1 MPVRSPAEPGRNHAA
16 PAQYP
21 HMQRFQRLLTALTLN
36 DDDATVLAWTSLVAR
51 LSGARHLT
59 CLHSWDPVEIPA
71 ALRQRYPW
79 LLDPGEQELRE
90 RMTAGVAQHLTAPA
104 GLAPTLHLRRG
115 ARLGE
120 ILRLAEEE
128 QSDLIVVAR
137 GPGDAALAEKLAR
150 KAPCSVLAV
159 PAGAP
164 ARCERVVGAVD
175 FSPFSAGATEVA
187 AAFARAAGGSLTLLH
202 AYRCAW
208 GHHRAA
214 VPREEL
220 AADLRAHF
228 LQELTLL
235 SRHHAAL
242 GLEVGAMVTESAL
255 PARAIAEHAA
265 HAGSDLV
272 AIGCRGH
279 HAIYA
284 TLLGSTA
291 EAILREC
298 PCPVIAVKPK
308 GSGAS
313 LLQLMRSTG

>member
-1 MPVRSPAEPGRNHAA
+1 
-16 PAQYP
+16 
-21 HMQRFQRLLTALTLN
+21 MQRFQRLLAALTLTE
-36 DDDATVLAWTSLVAR
+36 DDATVLAWTSLVAR

-59 CLHSWDPVEIPA
+59 CLHGWNPVEIPA
-71 ALRQRYPW
+71 DLRQRYPW
-79 LLDPGEQELRE
+79 LLEPGEQELRE
-90 RMTAGVAQHLTAPA
+90 RMEALVARHLAPPEGVAPA
-104 GLAPTLHLRRG
+104 LQLRRG
-115 ARLGE
+115 ALLGE
-120 ILRLAEEE
+120 ILRHAEEE
-128 QSDLIVVAR
+128 QTDLIVVAR
-137 GPGDAALAEKLAR
+137 GPGHAALAEKLAR

-164 ARCERVVGAVD
+164 ARCERVLGAAD
-175 FSPFSAGATEVA
+175 FSPFSASALDVA

-208 GHHRAA
+208 GHHRAT

-235 SRHHAAL
+235 SRGYATG
-242 GLEVGAMVTESAL
+242 GLDVGAMVTESAL
-255 PARAIAEHAA
+255 PARAIADYAA
-265 HAGSDLV
+265 QAGSDLV

-284 TLLGSTA
+284 TLLGGTA

-298 PCPVIAVKPK
+298 PRPVIAVKAK
-308 GSGAS
+308 GSGVS
-313 LLQLMRSTG
+313 LLQLMRGSG